1 MSTNDPIED
10 LFRENQHG
18 LDEKPRDLIWDRIE
32 ERLDERPNISK
43 KKSNGWKYAVA
54 ACAVVGISLA
64 GFILINQNYSPDQT
78 VNSTSIALE
87 EVEMTP
93 EAATEI
99 LDQLEEKKDQI
110 ATTKTHSTAPDIIE
124 NEPLEIKSKKMDTP
138 LQELKAVSEPEPSP
152 IYEEAMEISAPAP
165 AMAKES
171 KVQMQDSQQEIIAF
185 RGETPAKKEGNYI
198 LRNKEMDARRL
209 GNMAEKSVSYDTI
222 YIETIVKQLTVKISS
237 RTIKYDLVVSTN
249 DSMVYEN
256 KKIAYPSKVSLFKT
270 QNNKIE
276 VQFKGNKKKEN
287 TTESREIQS
296 FFEKNKIEIFGLG
309 IQID

>member
-124 NEPLEIKSKKMDTP
+124 NEPLEIKPHKLQTP
-138 LQELKAVSEPEPSP
+138 LQELKEVSEPEPSP

-171 KVQMQDSQQEIIAF
+171 KVQPQDSQQEIIAF
-185 RGETPAKKEGNYI
+185 RGESPAKKEGNYI
-198 LRNKEMDARRL
+198 LGNKGIDDRRL
-209 GNMAEKSVSYDTI
+209 GNMAEKSVSYEVGSPLKYLEVQTKKELIPYQIKELADS
-222 YIETIVKQLTVKISS
+222 KI
-237 RTIKYDLVVSTN
+237 IF
-249 DSMVYEN
+249 EN
-256 KKIAYPSKVSLFKT
+256 SEIAYPNQIIF
-270 QNNKIE
+270 E
-276 VQFKGNKKKEN
+276 KEN
-287 TTESREIQS
+287 DSIVVNFSGNESKKDSRESKQIQEYILS
-296 FFEKNKIEIFGLG
+296 KKDQIALDFGL
-309 IQID
+309 

>member
-32 ERLDERPNISK
+32 ERLDERPSISK

-64 GFILINQNYSPDQT
+64 GFIAINQNYAPKM
-78 VNSTSIALE
+78 VETSSQIVLE

-138 LQELKAVSEPEPSP
+138 LQELKAVSEPEFSP
-152 IYEEAMEISAPAP
+152 IYEEAMEISAPVP

-185 RGETPAKKEGNYI
+185 RGESPAKKEGNYI
-198 LRNKEMDARRL
+198 LGNKGMDTRRL
-209 GNMAEKSVSYDTI
+209 GNMAEKSVSYDKNQSDSLVNSFVVVLNGVDI
-222 YIETIVKQLTVKISS
+222 SYNKISS
-237 RTIKYDLVVSTN
+237 KEDTIIYGNN
-249 DSMVYEN
+249 D
-256 KKIAYPSKVSLFKT
+256 IAYP
-270 QNNKIE
+270 NKIT
-276 VQFKGNKKKEN
+276 VIQDKKGIHKIVFDGDKNQKYSSQSK
-287 TTESREIQS
+287 EIQS
-296 FFEKNKIEIFGLG
+296 YIEKNKKWIFYIIEI
-309 IQID
+309 D

>member
-32 ERLDERPNISK
+32 ERLDERPSISK

-64 GFILINQNYSPDQT
+64 GFILINQNYAPDQT

-138 LQELKAVSEPEPSP
+138 LQELKAVSEPEFSP

-185 RGETPAKKEGNYI
+185 RGATPKEKEGNYI
-198 LRNKEMDARRL
+198 LRNKEMDSRRL
-209 GNMAEKSVSYDTI
+209 GNMAEKSVSYEVGSPLKYLEVQTKKELI
-222 YIETIVKQLTVKISS
+222 PYQIKELTDSKI
-237 RTIKYDLVVSTN
+237 IF
-249 DSMVYEN
+249 EN
-256 KKIAYPSKVSLFKT
+256 SEIAYPNQIIF
-270 QNNKIE
+270 E
-276 VQFKGNKKKEN
+276 KEN
-287 TTESREIQS
+287 DSIVVNFSGNESKKDSRESKQIQEYILS
-296 FFEKNKIEIFGLG
+296 KKDQIALDFGL
-309 IQID
+309 